1 MVYDPSST
9 KLLTFY
15 DKLPA
20 FLEGHDTP
28 RAYLERCLKT
38 IEARE
43 PAVKAFVTKTF
54 ERARRAADEATKRY
68 KEGKPLSPL
77 DGMPIA
83 IKGQYFSTSTNFKNV
98 CTSRC

>member
-20 FLEGHDTP
+20 FLEGYDTP
-28 RAYLERCLKT
+28 RAYLERCLET

-43 PAVKAFVTKTF
+43 PDVKAFLTTTI
-54 ERARRAADEATKRY
+54 ERARQAADEATKRY
-68 KEGKPLSPL
+68 KQG
-77 DGMPIA
+77 
-83 IKGQYFSTSTNFKNV
+83 
-98 CTSRC
+98 